1 MHELS
6 LAGDILRL
14 VENAAARE
22 HFRRVA
28 HLRLEA
34 GALAGVEVSALRF
47 ALDAITP
54 GTCLENAQITIGEP
68 PGRAWCPR
76 CAAEVTI
83 ASRADPCPQCLGYPV
98 HPTSGTDLRVLELMV
113 QDDG

>member
-14 VENAAARE
+14 VEDAAARE
-22 HFRRVA
+22 RFQHVG

-47 ALDAITP
+47 ALDAIAP
-54 GTCLENAQITIGEP
+54 GTCLEGALITIDEP
-68 PGRAWCPR
+68 PGRAWCAR
-76 CAAEVTI
+76 CEAAVI
-83 ASRADPCPQCLGYPV
+83 ICCRADPCPLCGGYPV
-98 HPTSGTDLRVLELMV
+98 RPTGGSELRVVELLV
-113 QDDG
+113 HDG

>member
-14 VENAAARE
+14 VEDAAARE
-22 HFRRVA
+22 RFQRVG

-34 GALAGVEVSALRF
+34 GALAGIEVSALRF
-47 ALDAITP
+47 ALDAIAP
-54 GTCLENAQITIGEP
+54 GTCLQGAQITIDEP

-76 CAAEVTI
+76 CATEVTI
-83 ASRADPCPQCLGYPV
+83 ASRADPCPLCDGYPV
-98 HPTSGTDLRVLELMV
+98 QVTGGSALRVLDLV
-113 QDDG
+113 VLND